1 MCHWGPK
8 RDMKTLLFTI
18 GWVFGYLD
26 LKKYQSWSVNQVR
39 MDPIITTLLAGPL
52 VKNLNLKHYNF
63 FLKLKTT

>member
-26 LKKYQSWSVNQVR
+26 LKKYQSF
-39 MDPIITTLLAGPL
+39 LLVEVA
-52 VKNLNLKHYNF
+52 
-63 FLKLKTT
+63 FLKEGDPKTSWEHTSLELCIWKT